1 MKLAPQLIKLKKK
14 KNKKQ
19 NIKLQETAQKSQKV
33 IVNGHLTVPVN
44 TTLSFYILGNEGN
57 HSRL

>member
-14 KNKKQ
+14 KKKKK
-19 NIKLQETAQKSQKV
+19 NIKPQETAQKSQKV

-44 TTLSFYILGNEGN
+44 TTLCFL
-57 HSRL
+57 HTWK